1 MKSSQ
6 VAYHEMYTIYEDG
19 SVHSG
24 KLDILLNPRT
34 NPNGYKAVTLDTEQ
48 LSVHRLVAL
57 HFIPNPYHYPQV
69 NHKDGDK
76 SNNHVNNLEWVS
88 AEANAQHALQTGLR
102 KGFVH
107 VDKRRELLDRVLQGE
122 YVADLAHEVG
132 NHPNTLNKML
142 REQAT
147 KDNRSSEWQTES
159 QRKRKQTALKNLE
172 KINARN

>member
-6 VAYHEMYTIYEDG
+6 VAYHEMYRIYEDG

-24 KLDILLNPRT
+24 KLDILLSQRT
-34 NPNGYKAVTLDTEQ
+34 NPNGYKVVTLDKEQ
-48 LSVHRLVAL
+48 LLVHRLVAL
-57 HFIPNPYHYPQV
+57 HFIPNPYQHPQI

-76 SNNHVNNLEWVS
+76 TNNHVSNLEWAS
-88 AEANAQHALQTGLR
+88 ASMNAQHALQTGLR

-122 YVADLAHEVG
+122 YVADLALEVG

-142 REQAT
+142 REQAA

-172 KINARN
+172 KINVRN